1 MVKVGNPQQRYV
13 TRSVTCRDDSVSLAR
28 FGVLYADST
37 GIDYLEGLKKQ
48 NEDLLAENIRIR
60 KKLEDVSSFQ
70 HASNASNNA
79 ANTYGAFGD
88 YSMMGSG
95 SGVLGES
102 TGENDTNLDPSLAAA
117 AAQAQQ
123 SGTEDAKHDETPLD
137 TDAIRDSLT
146 QVGERVEGME

>member
-1 MVKVGNPQQRYV
+1 MGDLEQ
-13 TRSVTCRDDSVSLAR
+13 RSVTCSNRVAFVSSFVLLA
-28 FGVLYADST
+28 FGTLSDMP

-48 NEDLLAENIRIR
+48 NEELVAENIRIR

-70 HASNASNNA
+70 HPSAGNNNA

-95 SGVLGES
+95 SGVE
-102 TGENDTNLDPSLAAA
+102 TDTSLDPALAAA

-123 SGTEDAKHDETPLD
+123 NGAEDVKHDETPLD